1 MFKYHLDGF
10 LQCVA
15 GIGAA
20 GTARRGGFRKD
31 LQNRFRQLHPAGES
45 PALDLHL
52 QIAYNPPGHRHP
64 LIDTG
69 NWEDVEETRR
79 LLEGFHIRVETVRP
93 ENSLRPFHLAVIP
106 VAVHNTRPLKLNRDA
121 LFHWMEKEG
130 GTLLVLEQNTR
141 AESLIRDTAL
151 IDAPQTLVDL
161 VHPAHPALHHFSP
174 KAEAE

>member
-1 MFKYHLDGF
+1 M
-10 LQCVA
+10 
-15 GIGAA
+15 
-20 GTARRGGFRKD
+20 
-31 LQNRFRQLHPAGES
+31 
-45 PALDLHL
+45 
-52 QIAYNPPGHRHP
+52 
-64 LIDTG
+64 
-69 NWEDVEETRR
+69 
-79 LLEGFHIRVETVRP
+79 ETVRP

-106 VAVHNTRPLKLNRDA
+106 AAVHNTRPLKLNRDA

-174 KAEAE
+174 KVEAE